1 MDSASI
7 KNRLFAIQDAY
18 EMQQKELDLN
28 MFFFATL
35 AIQDQM
41 HFDSLT
47 NEIGRQNVEITA
59 QEIEKRTGQKPVIYL
74 DNITALTVMQE
85 KEGAEWVVM
94 MQWLSKLRN
103 KGYHVTFLHH
113 PTKTGETA
121 SGSNIKERSIDIDMK
136 LTTPSGS

>member
-1 MDSASI
+1 M
-7 KNRLFAIQDAY
+7 FAIQDAY

-94 MQWLSKLRN
+94 MQWLSKLRKRLSRYVFTPPN
-103 KGYHVTFLHH
+103 KDRGNSIRIKYQRTF
-113 PTKTGETA
+113 
-121 SGSNIKERSIDIDMK
+121 N
-136 LTTPSGS
+136 